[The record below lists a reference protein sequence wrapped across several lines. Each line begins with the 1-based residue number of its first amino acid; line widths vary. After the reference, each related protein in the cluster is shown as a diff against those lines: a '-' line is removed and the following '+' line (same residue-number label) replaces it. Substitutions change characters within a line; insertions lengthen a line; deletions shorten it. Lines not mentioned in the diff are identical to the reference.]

1 MRYELFIKKIV
12 KIMAKGKSK
21 QLKQDKFKKLH
32 PEGRKIYSLRNRIKT
47 MENNL
52 IIMKKKLETLLK

>member
-1 MRYELFIKKIV
+1 
-12 KIMAKGKSK
+12 MAKGKSK
-21 QLKQDKFKKLH
+21 QLKQDKFKTRH

-52 IIMKKKLETLLK
+52 IIMKKKLETLK

>member
-1 MRYELFIKKIV
+1 
-12 KIMAKGKSK
+12 MAKGKSK